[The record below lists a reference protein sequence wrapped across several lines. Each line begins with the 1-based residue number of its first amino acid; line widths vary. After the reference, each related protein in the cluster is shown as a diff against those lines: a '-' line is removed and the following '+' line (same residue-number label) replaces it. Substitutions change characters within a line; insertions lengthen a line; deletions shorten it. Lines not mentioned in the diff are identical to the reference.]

1 MNQECVIWKTP
12 LQLIEDDQWSKT
24 IVTGPYIKAIQ
35 SGELYEIYNPRA
47 GGKYTVSYKKSF
59 NQKKHAISQNID
71 HHLEFSVTGQ
81 DSLFFHQ
88 DLKPDIANKINI
100 NNQEKIRLSA
110 YIAKENLKGNTP
122 SLDSLLRKDN
132 WLEKLPP
139 IPNNPSERI
148 ELLLKGLT
156 KLYPTFGK
164 SISVDLNAIS
174 NGQANLDLFLHVL
187 TYCSNEE
194 EFKFLI
200 DSLKDSK
207 DIKIEGDYVGG
218 KRILQITEK
227 GWKRVKAIE
236 QKTPNNQSNQV
247 FIAMWLDPSMDE
259 LKQSIKIA
267 VKNAGYEPLRI
278 DEKPHSNKI
287 DDEILSEIEKSQFI
301 ICDLTSSAED
311 KPRGSVYFEA
321 GYAKGKEIPVIWTCR
336 EDMKQAQSNSFDTR
350 QYKCL
355 FWKADN
361 MRDFEKTLQNHIEQN
376 PQIGRGVL

>member
-1 MNQECVIWKTP
+1 MNQECVIWQTS
-12 LQLIEDDQWSKT
+12 LTSIEDNQYSQT
-24 IVTGPYIKAIQ
+24 FATGPYIKAIQ
-35 SGELYEIYNPRA
+35 SGELYEIYNPKA

-59 NQKKHAISQNID
+59 DQKKQAISQNID
-71 HHLEFSVTGQ
+71 HHFDFSVTGQ
-81 DSLFFHQ
+81 DSFFFNQ

-100 NNQEKIRLSA
+100 NDNQEKIRLSG
-110 YIAKENLKGNTP
+110 YIAKENLKNNIP
-122 SLDSLLRKDN
+122 SLDSLLKNDN
-132 WLEKLPP
+132 WLAKLPP
-139 IPNNPSERI
+139 IPNDPSEKV

-156 KLYPTFGK
+156 KISPTFGK

-174 NGQANLDLFLHVL
+174 NGHANSTLFLYAL
-187 TYCSNEE
+187 AYCSDEQ

-218 KRILQITEK
+218 EQILQVTEK
-227 GWKRVKAIE
+227 GWKRIKTAE

-259 LKQSIKIA
+259 LKQSIKTAI
-267 VKNAGYEPLRI
+267 KNAGYKPLRI

-287 DDEILSEIEKSQFI
+287 DDEILSEIEKSRFI

-321 GYAKGKEIPVIWTCR
+321 GYALGKNIPIIWTCSKSQI
-336 EDMKQAQSNSFDTR
+336 EGLPFDIR
-350 QYKCL
+350 QYNCL
-355 FWKADN
+355 SWESDKWQE
-361 MRDFEKTLQNHIEQN
+361 FEEKLKNRVEN
-376 PQIGRGVL
+376 VIGKGPL